1 MFAETEESA
10 MFRNIKIV
18 LLHWSVFGRQRN
30 SKSSYKLA
38 KVIPSGIWIFSQGFL
53 KNIFLVHCMFLEI
66 NSIMLSVWFFISF
79 FFEQKRGH
87 HRFLFLILTIGSRL
101 CYGNTF
107 NVSGRI
113 RALLGGSRT
122 NCEPFHSQDLISNS
136 PDCLLKN
143 RVILVLRIWYWTN
156 QWSSTDVFLYS
167 RLKNDKILKEAYWSV
182 ERFKNDLWKLNIVP
196 LELSFSPEVFAVA
209 VMLWRLKC
217 QGCIRDLVILETPAV
232 VKVESLSEIS
242 PERMFVLGDRKI
254 SMKMVIRCHWIV
266 KQVDHEK
273 NKRRIILFRKDFPT
287 RKNWDQCKESWALWL
302 RMNAK
307 NQRRNISFSS
317 EEFKSIEVL
326 LKVNPFK

>member
-1 MFAETEESA
+1 METEHCSA
-10 MFRNIKIV
+10 WTFIFP
-18 LLHWSVFGRQRN
+18 W
-30 SKSSYKLA
+30 
-38 KVIPSGIWIFSQGFL
+38 GICRSCHVV
-53 KNIFLVHCMFLEI
+53 KTKM
-66 NSIMLSVWFFISF
+66 
-79 FFEQKRGH
+79 
-87 HRFLFLILTIGSRL
+87 SRL
-101 CYGNTF
+101 HPGLGNTW
-107 NVSGRI
+107 
-113 RALLGGSRT
+113 
-122 NCEPFHSQDLISNS
+122 D
-136 PDCLLKN
+136 
-143 RVILVLRIWYWTN
+143 
-156 QWSSTDVFLYS
+156 
-167 RLKNDKILKEAYWSV
+167 
-182 ERFKNDLWKLNIVP
+182 
-196 LELSFSPEVFAVA
+196 
-209 VMLWRLKC
+209 
-217 QGCIRDLVILETPAV
+217 PAV